1 MKNFYYVIVLL
12 FLVTLSSCKDKIVE
26 QNLLRAE
33 SLIPDLPDSALVIL
47 DSLYAQTPL
56 SNSEQNA
63 RLALLLTQ
71 ARDKNYYFETNDSI
85 ISVACDYYVDS
96 RYYRYACLSCF
107 YKGLILYNK
116 KDYVESIRILLKSLL
131 ISDKF
136 HDDFIKAKINEAI
149 ADVYYSVY
157 NNKEAIRYRTL
168 ASKYYN
174 LAGKKEYALFSDV
187 DIAREYAGIHQFE
200 RSIELLDSISSEFDF
215 EDDALKGFL
224 TDSYIFPLSELGR
237 NKEALQKFREA
248 ESFIKSRMLKT
259 RDCSIVADV
268 LLKNNMPDSA
278 LMYIDIARK
287 NDIDGE
293 DAIQYHFFLKDYAKY
308 SGNTVEY
315 MSEIDSIYI
324 LRNRIVGNVYDND
337 IALAERDFYNEQS
350 MVYAV
355 RSERYKVLMWS
366 SCVLAVFLAVCF
378 VLYHKFRLRQNRQ
391 KVENKILEIQLL
403 SYEMSK
409 KDESLE
415 QMDGKLKESQGQ
427 VIDMKQQVSDEV
439 YRRKE
444 CQKLVEKL
452 FHRNFE
458 MLDNICNEYYENKDT
473 DKGLKRFVSSFE
485 TEINKIN
492 STDFLFEL
500 EKIVNAC
507 WYNAISEIKENVD
520 GISQDDIKFICLYMS
535 GFSTRTIC
543 LLLDIKPGNF
553 YNKIKRLRD
562 KVTIADIKNKNKILE
577 KLRK

>member
-12 FLVTLSSCKDKIVE
+12 FLVTLSSCKDKMVE

-33 SLIPDLPDSALVIL
+33 TLIQDLPDSALVIL
-47 DSLYAQTPL
+47 DSLYAQIPL

-96 RYYRYACLSCF
+96 RHYRYACLSCF

-116 KDYVESIRILLKSLL
+116 KDYVESIRLLLKSLL

-136 HDDFIKAKINEAI
+136 NDDFIKAKINEAI

-187 DIAREYAGIHQFE
+187 DIAREYAGIHQFD

-224 TDSYIFPLSELGR
+224 TESYIFPLSELDR

-248 ESFIKSRMLKT
+248 ESFIKSRMLNT

-278 LMYIDIARK
+278 LMYIDIAK
-287 NDIDGE
+287 KYDVDGE
-293 DAIQYHFFLKDYAKY
+293 DAIQYHFFMKDYAKY

-315 MSEIDSIYI
+315 MNEKDTIYA
-324 LRNRIVGNVYDND
+324 LRNRIVGNVFKND

-350 MVYAV
+350 MAYAV

-366 SCVLAVFLAVCF
+366 SCVLAVILAVCF
-378 VLYHKFRLRQNRQ
+378 VLYYKFRLRQNRQ

-507 WYNAISEIKENVD
+507 WYNAISEIKKNVD
-520 GISQDDIKFICLYMS
+520 GITQDDIKFICLYMS